1 MIPKL
6 NDILNMTSHL
16 SGDWTQFETHNFS
29 RHWTRVG
36 FQNPHIGHVWLFH
49 KDRVLATPNQRQSPG
64 RHPRR
69 AGEWTPH
76 DAAFRWMID
85 RHPETGSPGTVEL
98 YIYMPRDG
106 VTSVLTG
113 KDHMLSG
120 WWSKIAL
127 RFQAHLVNQP
137 Q

>member
-98 YIYMPRDG
+98 YIYMPRRSDLCFDRKRPHVEWLVVQNSTQVPG
-106 VTSVLTG
+106 TSC
-113 KDHMLSG
+113 
-120 WWSKIAL
+120 
-127 RFQAHLVNQP
+127 
-137 Q
+137 